1 MIPSTF
7 DPNEEGEF
15 LLRIFTEKP
24 PTAVDENDDEVGYYG
39 DQEPSGPQPH
49 VRIFFFLEAGK
60 VINIKIFRNKIDFRK
75 SRCYFFYNYILRANL

>member
-39 DQEPSGPQPH
+39 EPEPPGPSPH
-49 VRIFFFLEAGK
+49 V
-60 VINIKIFRNKIDFRK
+60 
-75 SRCYFFYNYILRANL
+75 S